1 MINDDAL
8 VICEEVSRVF
18 GTGPGAVVAVHGT
31 SCVIDADSRVA
42 VIGSSGSGKS
52 TLLHLLAGLEQPTVG
67 SVTWPGL
74 LPEPER
80 AFQIGVVFQ
89 SPSLVPALTVAENTA
104 LPLVLG
110 GTPDGESQTRAAEAL
125 AAVGMD
131 DLAGKL
137 PEELSGGQGQRVAV
151 ARVLAQ
157 RPRLVLA
164 DEPTCQLDRA
174 TGQHLIGVLLA
185 TASQIGAALV
195 VSTHD
200 RAVADHLDTHWY
212 MYEGRLYTS
221 TGNGSCHDHHLAPR
235 PTQSPLGQAPCC
247 LYRDRACRRFDRGAW
262 RLLDSLTVHDDGTR
276 PAVGRSRLAGR
287 GSARRQSSRGTT
299 ASGCRSGCDGGA
311 AGSVRRRERIAG
323 HRRWHHAN
331 YRGRRSARPS
341 TRLPN
346 HVPSAD
352 PDPDRCRYRRAAR
365 TTSRCQ
371 PARPARRH
379 HPHRACRPAGAERP
393 RCWCSGFAPVRHL

>member
-1 MINDDAL
+1 MITGDAL
-8 VICEEVSRVF
+8 VICDEVSRVF
-18 GTGPGAVVAVHGT
+18 GTGLGAVVAVHGT
-31 SCVIDADSRVA
+31 SCVIDAGSRIA
-42 VIGSSGSGKS
+42 VIGPSGSGKS

-89 SPSLVPALTVAENTA
+89 APSLVPALTVAENTA
-104 LPLVLG
+104 LPLVLAG
-110 GTPDGESQTRAAEAL
+110 IPDRESQTRAAAAL

-164 DEPTCQLDRA
+164 DEPTGQLDRA
-174 TGQHLIGVLLA
+174 TGQQLIGVLLA

-221 TGNGSCHDHHLAPR
+221 TGEPILS
-235 PTQSPLGQAPCC
+235 
-247 LYRDRACRRFDRGAW
+247 
-262 RLLDSLTVHDDGTR
+262 
-276 PAVGRSRLAGR
+276 
-287 GSARRQSSRGTT
+287 
-299 ASGCRSGCDGGA
+299 
-311 AGSVRRRERIAG
+311 
-323 HRRWHHAN
+323 
-331 YRGRRSARPS
+331 
-341 TRLPN
+341 
-346 HVPSAD
+346 
-352 PDPDRCRYRRAAR
+352 
-365 TTSRCQ
+365 
-371 PARPARRH
+371 
-379 HPHRACRPAGAERP
+379 
-393 RCWCSGFAPVRHL
+393 